1 MLAIAGILAFGAVIV
16 WMEVPYLLKNK
27 RKKDL
32 WVFSILLTL
41 GLGLS
46 IAKSMRL
53 EIPNPLEWIA
63 YFYKP
68 VSDYVF
74 GLLES
79 SD

>member
-41 GLGLS
+41 GLGLAV
-46 IAKSMRL
+46 AKSMRA
-53 EIPNPLEWIA
+53 EIANPLEWIA
-63 YFYKP
+63 LLYRP
-68 VSDYVF
+68 LSNYVF

-79 SD
+79 